1 MLLYIHLIMIYKR
14 YEYWSKEGKKWTTW
28 FKWNSD
34 YKPELQMNDKRIF
47 CRLKN
52 EYKDEK
58 DLCTNC

>member
-1 MLLYIHLIMIYKR
+1 MTYKR
-14 YEYWSKEGKKWTTW
+14 YEYWSKEGKKFTDW

-58 DLCTNC
+58 SVCSNC